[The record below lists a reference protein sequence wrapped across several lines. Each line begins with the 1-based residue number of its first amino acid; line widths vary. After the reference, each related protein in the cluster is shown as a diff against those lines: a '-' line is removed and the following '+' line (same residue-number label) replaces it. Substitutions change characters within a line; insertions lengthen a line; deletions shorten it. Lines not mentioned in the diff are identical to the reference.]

1 MDDKTRALVALRAVF
16 NQWKSLLAG
25 LREPELTAPLIGEL
39 SLKDEV
45 AHLRAWLVVTIAR
58 LEAAQSGRA
67 PVYPAWASGL
77 LSADDEPATDRMN
90 REIYDVWRARP
101 WVEVY
106 RTWRDD
112 YLRFLALAEAVPA
125 GDLTDPARY
134 PWLNGHALIDVLW
147 GCEGHHREHLAELI

>member
-25 LREPELTAPLIGEL
+25 LREPELTAPLPGGL
-39 SLKDEV
+39 SVKDV
-45 AHLRAWLVVTIAR
+45 AAHLRAWQLVTIAR

-67 PVYPAWASGL
+67 PVYPAWASGDP
-77 LSADDEPATDRMN
+77 DDEPATDRMN

-101 WVEVY
+101 WEEVF
-106 RTWRDD
+106 RAWRDGW
-112 YLRFLALAEAVPA
+112 LRVLALAEAVPA
-125 GDLTDPARY
+125 DALTDPARY

-147 GCEGHHREHLAELI
+147 GCEGHHREHLEELV